1 MRKIILL
8 LFVIAG
14 FCFSS
19 PSVLANG
26 VVAEGN
32 GGENTGIPIINEEG
46 DGGTSGPT
54 NRAPA
59 FVPIEAMY
67 WAAASSI
74 IVYFLADL
82 GPVSV
87 VIENLSTGSYVQTVM
102 NARQGVYPFRISGEE
117 GIYRISF
124 TLSNGHRY
132 AGMFELE

>member
-32 GGENTGIPIINEEG
+32 GGENTEIPIIEEG

-74 IVYFLADL
+74 IVYFLDDL

-87 VIENLSTGSYVQTVM
+87 AIENLSTGSYVQTVM